1 MEMNEWAS
9 LLTQKELYYL
19 ELLIPIHLRGGL
31 LISSPVA
38 QSCYDWGKVMSVK
51 KKKKKSS
58 SPDNHF
64 RIKMTFLRPHSLGML
79 SLFTIKV
86 KKLFWYF
93 MTSAKFFPLQARSQ
107 EQLQTGHLGFCSGLP
122 RQDQAD
128 CPLPKILKK
137 NLSSSPIAPQE
148 VLEQGKTAVQ
158 QDPRKLFMGQ
168 TLLVQWLFAYQVFGA
183 FKNTRT
189 H

>member
-1 MEMNEWAS
+1 MTEA
-9 LLTQKELYYL
+9 K
-19 ELLIPIHLRGGL
+19 
-31 LISSPVA
+31 
-38 QSCYDWGKVMSVK
+38 SCRSKK

-79 SLFTIKV
+79 SLFTIKA

-168 TLLVQWLFAYQVFGA
+168 TLLVQ
-183 FKNTRT
+183 
-189 H
+189 